1 MIKTAKP
8 KPMTNTTPAKK
19 ILIVDDDARNIF
31 ALSLTLRSRGYA
43 CLSSTD
49 AAKAINMMQQDDTIG
64 VVLLDMM
71 MPEMDGYEALGR
83 IRADKQL
90 QDTPVFAV
98 TAQAMPGDREKC
110 LEAGANAY
118 ISKPVNVDVLID
130 LLNTYL

>member
-1 MIKTAKP
+1 MS
-8 KPMTNTTPAKK
+8 TPAKK
-19 ILIVDDDARNIF
+19 VLIVDDDTRNIF
-31 ALSLTLRSRGYA
+31 ALSLTLRSKGYN

-49 AAKAINMMQQDDTIG
+49 AAKAINMIQQDDTIG
-64 VVLLDMM
+64 VVLMDMM
-71 MPEMDGYEALGR
+71 MPEMDGYEAISR
-83 IRADKQL
+83 IRADKQT
-90 QDTPVFAV
+90 QDIPIFAV

>member
-1 MIKTAKP
+1 MS
-8 KPMTNTTPAKK
+8 TPAKK
-19 ILIVDDDARNIF
+19 ILIVDDDTRNIF
-31 ALSLTLRSRGYA
+31 ALSLTLRAKGYT

-49 AAKAINMMQQDDTIG
+49 AAKAINMIQQDDTIG
-64 VVLLDMM
+64 IVLMDMM
-71 MPEMDGYEALGR
+71 MPEMDGYEAINR
-83 IRADKQL
+83 IRDDKKL
-90 QDTPVFAV
+90 RDIPVVAV

>member
-1 MIKTAKP
+1 
-8 KPMTNTTPAKK
+8 MTTTPNAKK
-19 ILIVDDDARNIF
+19 VLIVDDDTRNIF
-31 ALSLTLRSRGYA
+31 ALSLTLRSKGYA

-49 AAKAINMMQQDDTIG
+49 AVKAIDMIQQDDSIG
-64 VVLLDMM
+64 VVLMDMM

-83 IRADKQL
+83 IRGNKQI
-90 QDTPVFAV
+90 QDIPVFAV

-118 ISKPVNVDVLID
+118 ISKPVNVDLLID